1 MGTYTLQDY
10 NNIIFNGFDF
20 KLSSSVIQHIHDL
33 ASQVGSPS
41 YIKTPT
47 FQKRDKSNNSP
58 RRKDGSKGSDSSSQ
72 NKSVA
77 ERLNPPICDHLSH
90 DPSRR
95 IPLLTVRSPRLFQAA
110 NQAFSDIR
118 IGAFQNIR

>member
-41 YIKTPT
+41 YIKNT
-47 FQKRDKSNNSP
+47 NI
-58 RRKDGSKGSDSSSQ
+58 SKT
-72 NKSVA
+72 
-77 ERLNPPICDHLSH
+77 R
-90 DPSRR
+90 
-95 IPLLTVRSPRLFQAA
+95 
-110 NQAFSDIR
+110 
-118 IGAFQNIR
+118 